1 MKIWYIILR
10 NGVKILNIVFLLR
23 PKSQVSYIYDD
34 NTVRQGIEKMK
45 AHGYTAVPVITRDG
59 LYVGTITEG
68 DLLWNVLEKYNGNIK
83 SLEKQKVREI
93 VRKSF
98 NPSVPVS
105 TKIDELLNRVC
116 KQNFVPIV
124 DDRGVFMGIVTRKS
138 VIEYLYKK

>member
-1 MKIWYIILR
+1 M
-10 NGVKILNIVFLLR
+10 NIVFLLR
-23 PKSQVSYIYDD
+23 PKAQVSYIYDD

-59 LYVGTITEG
+59 RYVGTITEG
-68 DLLWNVLEKYNGNIK
+68 DLLWNVLEKYNGNMK
-83 SLEKQKVREI
+83 SLEKQKVQEI

-98 NPSVPVS
+98 NPSVSVG

-138 VIEYLYKK
+138 VIEYLYNNLKNDK

>member
-83 SLEKQKVREI
+83 SLEKQKVHEI

-124 DDRGVFMGIVTRKS
+124 DDRGAFMGIVTRKS

>member
-1 MKIWYIILR
+1 M
-10 NGVKILNIVFLLR
+10 NIVFLLR
-23 PKSQVSYIYDD
+23 PKAQVSYIYDD

-59 LYVGTITEG
+59 RYVGTITEG
-68 DLLWNVLEKYNGNIK
+68 DLLWNVLEKYNGNMK
-83 SLEKQKVREI
+83 SLEKQKVQEI

-98 NPSVPVS
+98 NPSVSVG